1 MNNEED
7 IHLHDGESLK
17 DIAETM
23 YLGNELNNKADIGLE
38 LQHRKQEVRKTWF
51 KLNAYWKAKDTSKK
65 WQIIVFDAIIRSK
78 LTYGLETVQLTDSMK
93 KELDAFQLRGIRQI
107 LNKTHTYWNRDH
119 TNKHLIEEATKAAY
133 PNKPWKKD

>member
-1 MNNEED
+1 MHNDED
-7 IHLHDGESLK
+7 IYFHNGDSLK

-23 YLGNELNNKADIGLE
+23 YLGNELNNKADIKLE

-51 KLNAYWKAKDTSKK
+51 KLNAYWKARDTSKK
-65 WQIIVFDAIIRSK
+65 WQIIIFDAIVRSK
-78 LTYGLETVQLTDSMK
+78 LTYGLETVQLTDAMK

-119 TNKHLIEEATKAAY
+119 TNKYILELASKTAY
-133 PNKPWKKD
+133 PKKTS